1 MQKDNMR
8 NSFFKYVFFNIVST
22 LGVSVYILID
32 TYFISKGMG
41 ADGLASLN
49 LCLPV
54 FNFINGFGL
63 MLGMG
68 GGSRFSMMYCR
79 TERCE
84 TDKIFTNSF
93 YAALAISAVFE
104 VIGLFFSRQFTVFLG
119 ADSSIFEMSRTYLKT
134 ILLFSPAF
142 ILNNLFVCFIRN
154 DSAPKLA
161 MAGVLGGS
169 AANIVLD
176 YIFIFR
182 FEMGMKGAALATCIS
197 PLISMLIMGF
207 HFITGWNAFMLRP
220 EPPSLKIIKN
230 IASLGLHSLVT
241 EVSGGIVIMVFNF
254 VVYRMLGNIGI
265 AAYGIIANLAIVF
278 TAIFTGL
285 SCGVQPLM
293 CRIHGKQDEPSLKY
307 LLRLSISSALVM
319 AVAAYAIVYIK
330 TSDLV
335 SVFNSEGSEHLRKIA
350 EKGLRLYFVFMPF
363 MGINSILSVY
373 FTSLEKPFISQLIS
387 ILRGTL
393 LVVPLAFIF
402 YAFRSING
410 IWLTIPTA
418 ELLTAIMSIVLLF
431 YHLKPYETYVYTYN
445 VKKNTND
452 ILFCNAEPRT

>member
-1 MQKDNMR
+1 MFYFGTR
-8 NSFFKYVFFNIVST
+8 NSLLNSGESEGIKGLINLLTGGAFTRLSIFAMSITPYITASIVIQLLGMVIPSLEKLTKEGGELERAKINRYTKILT
-22 LGVSVYILID
+22 LALS
-32 TYFISKGMG
+32 
-41 ADGLASLN
+41 LAEGIGIYMMYKAA
-49 LCLPV
+49 
-54 FNFINGFGL
+54 FINPGFLTGFVVVLSFMTGTAILMWLGEQITTKGIGNGISMLIFVGIIAGL
-63 MLGMG
+63 GTGAKSLYSSVFGTAFDTKNLLVALGIIVG
-68 GGSRFSMMYCR
+68 
-79 TERCE
+79 
-84 TDKIFTNSF
+84 IIV
-93 YAALAISAVFE
+93 LVSAV
-104 VIGLFFSRQFTVFLG
+104 VFVQQAERKIPVQYSKKVVGRKMVGGQNTHIPL
-119 ADSSIFEMSRTYLKT
+119 
-134 ILLFSPAF
+134 
-142 ILNNLFVCFIRN
+142 
-154 DSAPKLA
+154 KLA

-220 EPPSLKIIKN
+220 EPPSLKVIKN

-373 FTSLEKPFISQLIS
+373 FTSLEKPFISPFFVEHFL
-387 ILRGTL
+387 
-393 LVVPLAFIF
+393 
-402 YAFRSING
+402 
-410 IWLTIPTA
+410 
-418 ELLTAIMSIVLLF
+418 
-431 YHLKPYETYVYTYN
+431 
-445 VKKNTND
+445 
-452 ILFCNAEPRT
+452 